1 MLPNEP
7 DDGTTM
13 DTLPLLLM
21 SDDDDDDALTVYASH
36 EVAPLHDVLTA
47 YHHHASLEVGQDHD
61 DWLLR
66 LQRCYV
72 D

>member
-1 MLPNEP
+1 MMMMMLMMMIS
-7 DDGTTM
+7 DD
-13 DTLPLLLM
+13 DD
-21 SDDDDDDALTVYASH
+21 DDDDDDALTVYASH

-47 YHHHASLEVGQDHD
+47 YHASLEVGQDHD

-66 LQRCYV
+66 LQRYYV